1 MVLALIPLIL
11 FTGCRD
17 LEPEM
22 KDTRTVMMKMDL
34 RQNSSL
40 RGSLVHDAEL
50 SDYKTHLIM
59 VMHAPEIL
67 YGVDIYG
74 SEYQNY
80 SSIFARELMDAEI
93 KVVVLEVPLNT
104 QMKIFAFLFKE
115 VYDEDDLFSEIKDV
129 GYYGESIIFEIE
141 ANTETKNIG
150 ITLIQVPGTDNDN
163 DNDTTAPQLME
174 VMAVSSPTDSTPE
187 YTFNSSEAGDIS
199 YGGLC
204 SSTTLTAYS
213 GDNFITFNPLDV
225 GTYSDS
231 TISVTDSAGN
241 ISNTIQ
247 VTTFIVQ

>member
-1 MVLALIPLIL
+1 MGFKRMLRWMVLALMPLFL
-11 FTGCRD
+11 FTGCGD
-17 LEPEM
+17 LAPEM
-22 KDTRTVMMKMDL
+22 KDTRTVMLKMDL
-34 RQNSSL
+34 RQNYSL
-40 RGSLVHDAEL
+40 RGSLVHAAEL

-59 VMHAPEIL
+59 VLPSWEIL
-67 YGVDIYG
+67 Y

-80 SSIFARELMDAEI
+80 YSIFARGLMDTESNQVSLEI
-93 KVVVLEVPLNT
+93 PLNT

-115 VYDEDDLFSEIKDV
+115 NYSEYDLFSEIKEV

-141 ANTETKNIG
+141 ANTETKNLG
-150 ITLIQVPGTDNDN
+150 ITLIQVPGT

-204 SSTTLTAYS
+204 SSTTLTAYR

-225 GTYSDS
+225 GTYSDC
-231 TISVTDSAGN
+231 TISVTDYAAN
-241 ISNTIQ
+241 ISNTLP
-247 VTTFIVQ
+247 VNTFIVQ